1 MVDYEIINKIKAA
14 LARKGVSQRQLA
26 ERLGKDETVVSRW
39 LAGKVGIGS
48 RSLLQIESALGINLT
63 KERTHTMKT
72 ALITGVAGQD
82 GSYLSEFLLEKGYDV
97 HGIIRRSSVDF
108 RERIA
113 HLEGKPQLQQLRRGE
128 GSRKGEDGRKDD
140 GEGGEEI

>member
-14 LARKGVSQRQLA
+14 LTRKGVSQRQLA

-63 KERTHTMKT
+63 KVRTHTMKT

-82 GSYLSEFLLEKGYDV
+82 GS
-97 HGIIRRSSVDF
+97 
-108 RERIA
+108 
-113 HLEGKPQLQQLRRGE
+113 
-128 GSRKGEDGRKDD
+128 
-140 GEGGEEI
+140 